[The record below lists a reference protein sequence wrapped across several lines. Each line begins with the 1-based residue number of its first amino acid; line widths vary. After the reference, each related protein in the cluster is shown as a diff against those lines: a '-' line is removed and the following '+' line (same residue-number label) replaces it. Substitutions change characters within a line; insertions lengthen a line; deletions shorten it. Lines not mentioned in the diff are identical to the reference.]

1 MKNEVHVY
9 SEIGQLK
16 TVLLHKP
23 YHEIENLVPEYL
35 ERLLFDDIAY
45 IKQAR
50 IEHDVF
56 ADLLRKNGAEVLYLS
71 DLVSEVLENE
81 EIKNKFLDEFIDEG
95 NVSSVQLKKTLIEY
109 LKNFETKDMVEKII
123 SGIRTKD
130 IPEIKNKSLVD
141 MVNERE
147 DYPFYLDPL
156 PNLYFQRDPFAT
168 IGSGITLNRMSTI
181 TRNRETIFAKYI
193 FDYHSR
199 FKGVH
204 KWYDRNEKY
213 ALEGGDELVL
223 SNKVLAI
230 GISQRTTAKAI
241 QSVAKRILGKESFE
255 TILAFNIPKARAYM
269 HLDTVFTMVDHDSFT
284 IHPGIEGPLE
294 LYSIRMDKD
303 NSLSIKFE
311 KEELSTILSKY
322 LDLPSVNLI
331 RCGGGDFID
340 AGREQWSDGS
350 NTLAISPGKVLCY
363 DRNYVTNEALRKNG
377 IEVIEMP
384 SYELSRGR
392 GGPRCMS
399 MPLVREDLN

>member
-1 MKNEVHVY
+1 MQNGVHVY
-9 SEIGQLK
+9 NEIGQLK
-16 TVLLHKP
+16 TVLIHRP
-23 YHEIENLVPEYL
+23 CHEIENLVPEYL

-45 IKQAR
+45 IKQAN
-50 IEHDVF
+50 IEHDRF
-56 ADLLRKNGAEVLYLS
+56 AELLRNNGTEVLYLT
-71 DLVSEVLENE
+71 DLISEVLENK
-81 EIKNKFLDEFIDEG
+81 EIKDKFLNEFINEG
-95 NVSSVQLKKTLIEY
+95 NVSSKQLKKTLMEY
-109 LKNFETKDMVEKII
+109 LKDFDTKDMIEKII
-123 SGIRTKD
+123 SGIRTKE

-168 IGSGITLNRMSTI
+168 IGNGITLNRMSTI

-193 FDYHSR
+193 FDYHPR
-199 FKGVH
+199 FKCVH
-204 KWYDRNEKY
+204 KWYDRDAKY
-213 ALEGGDELVL
+213 PLEGGDELVL

-230 GISQRTTAKAI
+230 GISQRTSAKAI
-241 QSVAKRILGKESFE
+241 QTIAEGILGEESFE

-294 LYSIRMDKD
+294 LYSIKMSPN

-322 LDLPSVNLI
+322 LNLSSVNLI

-363 DRNYVTNEALRKNG
+363 DRNYVTNEFLRKNG
-377 IEVIEMP
+377 IEVLEMP

-399 MPLVREDLN
+399 MPLIREDIH

>member
-1 MKNEVHVY
+1 MKNGVNVY

-23 YHEIENLVPEYL
+23 CHEIENLVPEYL

-45 IKQAR
+45 LKQAN
-50 IEHDVF
+50 IEHDRF
-56 ADLLRKNGAEVLYLS
+56 TELLRNNGTEVLYLT
-71 DLVSEVLENE
+71 DLVADVLENN
-81 EIKNKFLDEFIDEG
+81 EIKDKFLEEFITEG
-95 NVSSVQLKKTLIEY
+95 AVSSKQLKNTLLEY
-109 LKNFETKDMVEKII
+109 LKDFNTKDMLEKII
-123 SGIRTKD
+123 SGIRTKE

-141 MVNERE
+141 MVDERGN
-147 DYPFYLDPL
+147 YPFYLDPL

-168 IGSGITLNRMSTI
+168 IGNGITINKMSTI

-193 FDYHSR
+193 FNYHPR

-204 KWYDRNEKY
+204 KWYDREDKY
-213 ALEGGDELVL
+213 PIEGGDELVL

-230 GISQRTTAKAI
+230 GISQRTSTNAI
-241 QSVAKRILGKESFE
+241 QTIAERILGKESFE
-255 TILAFNIPKARAYM
+255 TILAFNIPEARAYM
-269 HLDTVFTMVDHDSFT
+269 HLDTVFTMVNHDSFT

-294 LYSIRMDKD
+294 VYSIKMNKN
-303 NSLSIKFE
+303 NSLSIQFE
-311 KEELSTILSKY
+311 KEKPSKILSKH
-322 LDLPSVNLI
+322 LNLPSVNLI

-363 DRNYVTNEALRKNG
+363 DRNYVTNEVLRKNG

-399 MPLVREDLN
+399 MPLIREDIH